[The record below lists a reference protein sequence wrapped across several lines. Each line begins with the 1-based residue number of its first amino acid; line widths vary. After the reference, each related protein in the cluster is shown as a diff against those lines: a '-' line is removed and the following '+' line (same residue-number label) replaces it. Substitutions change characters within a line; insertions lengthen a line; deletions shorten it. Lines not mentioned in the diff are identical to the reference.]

1 MVTLTSCISAF
12 KGISMTKIRITSHE
26 DEEGMI
32 TGVVRDVPP
41 THYTFKVES
50 FSVLS
55 NSSIEKY
62 ESCDFEA
69 GGYKWKLLMYPK
81 GNKNGKG
88 YVSLYLEIADMGS
101 LLPGWEV
108 NVIFRFFL
116 FDQIGD
122 KYLTFTDNEGIVRRF
137 HAMKTQWGI
146 SQLIPLSTL
155 EEPSNGYLVDDACV
169 FGAEVFVCKS
179 NGKGESLAMIEDA
192 FVHKHTWKIEKFSQ
206 ITEDLVTSDVF
217 FAGDQQW
224 CIYLRPKGSEDVENI
239 YFSVYL
245 DLVDSETISPVEK
258 VFAEFKLRLKDQ
270 ISDKHLEII
279 ETHWFI
285 GANDSWGY
293 PGFIKFENFNDIT
306 KGYLVNDVCILEAEV
321 TVRGLVTKFP

>member
-41 THYTFKVES
+41 THYTFKVEL

-108 NVIFRFFL
+108 NVIFRFFC
-116 FDQIGD
+116 
-122 KYLTFTDNEGIVRRF
+122 
-137 HAMKTQWGI
+137 
-146 SQLIPLSTL
+146 LIKLRTVL
-155 EEPSNGYLVDDACV
+155 
-169 FGAEVFVCKS
+169 
-179 NGKGESLAMIEDA
+179 
-192 FVHKHTWKIEKFSQ
+192 
-206 ITEDLVTSDVF
+206 DLHR
-217 FAGDQQW
+217 

-239 YFSVYL
+239 YLSVYL

-258 VFAEFKLRLKDQ
+258 VFAEFKLRLRDQ

-293 PGFIKFENFNDIT
+293 PGFIKLENFNDKT